1 MLSGATSL
9 RHKHKTVLPKFQW
22 NLIMILDK
30 TIQGLTLIVNVQ
42 RKKTQ
47 SFFLRFV
54 LSRLNLFGFISEH
67 YTE

>member
-1 MLSGATSL
+1 
-9 RHKHKTVLPKFQW
+9 
-22 NLIMILDK
+22 MILDK
-30 TIQGLTLIVNVQ
+30 TIQGLTVIVNVQ
-42 RKKTQ
+42 HTKTQ